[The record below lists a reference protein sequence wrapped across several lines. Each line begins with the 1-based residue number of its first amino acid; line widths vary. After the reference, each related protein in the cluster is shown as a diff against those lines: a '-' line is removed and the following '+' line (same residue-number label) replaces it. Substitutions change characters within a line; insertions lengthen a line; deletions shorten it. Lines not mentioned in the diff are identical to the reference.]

1 MNVYVSERIFQV
13 KKALYGSTADYSQG
27 SSVHTTAG
35 SPSSKQTSSLTS
47 TIMAASGVASSRTTS
62 ASAARRTSQEKVH
75 GKS

>member
-1 MNVYVSERIFQV
+1 MLVYVGEHSFQAM
-13 KKALYGSTADYSQG
+13 KALYGSTADYSQG

-35 SPSSKQTSSLTS
+35 SPSAKQTSSLTS